1 MKILL
6 AHNRYLIPGGED
18 ESFRAEADLLR
29 QHGHDVTLYEEDNR
43 KVESLGKFR
52 TALRTLWST
61 ETHHRVSE
69 ILASGS
75 FDLVS
80 VQNFFPLI
88 SPSIY
93 YAARKAGV
101 PVIQT
106 LRNYRLMC
114 LNGYFFRDGMP
125 CELCLNRPAIP
136 GIRYRCYRGSRSGS
150 LVVACMQSLHR
161 LIGTWNNKVD
171 AYIALTDF
179 SARKFIEAGLPP
191 SKVLVRPNFLPV
203 DPGMGSS
210 KRTSVLFIG
219 RDSPEKGLD
228 VLLAAWDRSQ
238 TRPPLAVFG
247 PLPDEN
253 KHHEKGIEW
262 KGRQPNQAIL
272 TALKQA
278 KFLVFPSLWYENFP
292 RVLLEAMAC
301 GTPVIASRLGS
312 MPEII
317 RENVTGLLFE
327 PGNPNDL
334 AQKLDWL
341 MAHETERQQMGL
353 AARWEYE
360 QRYIASAAYQK
371 FMEIYASIRP

>member
-1 MKILL
+1 
-6 AHNRYLIPGGED
+6 
-18 ESFRAEADLLR
+18 
-29 QHGHDVTLYEEDNR
+29 
-43 KVESLGKFR
+43 
-52 TALRTLWST
+52 
-61 ETHHRVSE
+61 
-69 ILASGS
+69 
-75 FDLVS
+75 
-80 VQNFFPLI
+80 
-88 SPSIY
+88 
-93 YAARKAGV
+93 
-101 PVIQT
+101 
-106 LRNYRLMC
+106 
-114 LNGYFFRDGMP
+114 
-125 CELCLNRPAIP
+125 
-136 GIRYRCYRGSRSGS
+136 
-150 LVVACMQSLHR
+150 
-161 LIGTWNNKVD
+161 
-171 AYIALTDF
+171 
-179 SARKFIEAGLPP
+179 
-191 SKVLVRPNFLPV
+191 
-203 DPGMGSS
+203 MGSS

-317 RENVTGLLFE
+317 SENVTGLLFE

-353 AARWEYE
+353 AARREYE